1 MSDDTPDNT
10 AQPSQQDTSQP
21 AGRLRTLS
29 NGAVLGANGKF
40 VANPGG
46 GTTAFTSHT
55 AREYVTRREEL
66 RAQAQ
71 LASQLEIGKRV
82 PTGLALD
89 AWGRAVGAQYD
100 LAMDTDRNVSVKAFE
115 NVGRAT
121 GFLVDER
128 HTSHDVNV
136 SHNLPDFSAVRRLL
150 AAVSGELEGEGQAVD
165 VEWTDLE

>member
-1 MSDDTPDNT
+1 MDDTPENT
-10 AQPSQQDTSQP
+10 DTSQP
-21 AGRLRTLS
+21 AQADTSHLRTLS
-29 NGAVLGANGKF
+29 NGAVYDYGRGRI
-40 VANPGG
+40 VSNPGG
-46 GTTAFTSHT
+46 AQFITSAN
-55 AREYVTRREEL
+55 ARDLVTRREEL

>member
-1 MSDDTPDNT
+1 MDDTPENT
-10 AQPSQQDTSQP
+10 TQDTSSP
-21 AGRLRTLS
+21 ADTSHLRTLS
-29 NGAVLGANGKF
+29 NGAVLGANGRF

-46 GTTAFTSHT
+46 GTTAITSDT
-55 AREYVTRREEL
+55 AHNYLARREQL

-128 HTSHDVNV
+128 HSTQNVNIN
-136 SHNLPDFSAVRRLL
+136 HNLPSFDAVRRLL
-150 AAVSGELEGEGQAVD
+150 AAVSGDQVDDGQVVD
-165 VEWTDLE
+165 VEWQDLE

>member
-1 MSDDTPDNT
+1 MDDETQNT
-10 AQPSQQDTSQP
+10 AQPSQQDTSSQQT
-21 AGRLRTLS
+21 GGLRTLA

-46 GTTAFTSHT
+46 GTTAITSDT
-55 AREYVTRREEL
+55 AHNYLARREQL

-128 HTSHDVNV
+128 HSTQDVNIN
-136 SHNLPDFSAVRRLL
+136 HNLPDFSAVRRLL
-150 AAVSGELEGEGQAVD
+150 AAVSGELEGEGQVIDAD
-165 VEWTDLE
+165 WTDLE